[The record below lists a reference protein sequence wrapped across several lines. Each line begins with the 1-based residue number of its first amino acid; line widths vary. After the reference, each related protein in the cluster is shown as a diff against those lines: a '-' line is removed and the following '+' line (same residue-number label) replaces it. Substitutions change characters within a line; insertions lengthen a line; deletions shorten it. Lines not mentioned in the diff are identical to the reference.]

1 MKLSRFFLAV
11 AAGLA
16 LLSVPVRSADGG
28 GREAATEAMLRG
40 ETLGPLRLGLAE
52 KAVLKA
58 LGKPAKQTALVLQGA
73 DGNYVQEWHY
83 PSQGIELMM
92 SAREKKTGTRTIAI
106 IKAAAPCAFA
116 TRQGIKIGSPEA
128 AARKA
133 YAAHVDR
140 DSPAEKGTFVAGSI
154 YGGIIFNF
162 AQGKVSR
169 IFFGAAAE

>member
-1 MKLSRFFLAV
+1 LLFV
-11 AAGLA
+11 AAAALA
-16 LLSVPVRSADGG
+16 LVSAPTRAADEGA
-28 GREAATEAMLRG
+28 RAAATEAMLRA
-40 ETLGPLRLGLAE
+40 ESLGPLRLGLPE

-92 SAREKKTGTRTIAI
+92 SAGEKKSGAKTIATI
-106 IKAAAPCAFA
+106 LAAPPCAFA
-116 TRQGIKIGSPEA
+116 TRQGIKIGNPEA